1 MLYYNVIISWALFY
15 FVSSFRT
22 DLLWKKCGYWWNDA
36 KCFVPGV
43 DSSPYVEN
51 GTMYNCTAA
60 QYENSTM
67 YNFTAA
73 QYENSTMYECVQI
86 DPNDRVT
93 ATEQFYL

>member
-1 MLYYNVIISWALFY
+1 MIINSVLCMLYYNVIISWALFY

-51 GTMYNCTAA
+51 GTMYN
-60 QYENSTM
+60 
-67 YNFTAA
+67 FTAA

>member
-67 YNFTAA
+67 Y
-73 QYENSTMYECVQI
+73 ECVQI